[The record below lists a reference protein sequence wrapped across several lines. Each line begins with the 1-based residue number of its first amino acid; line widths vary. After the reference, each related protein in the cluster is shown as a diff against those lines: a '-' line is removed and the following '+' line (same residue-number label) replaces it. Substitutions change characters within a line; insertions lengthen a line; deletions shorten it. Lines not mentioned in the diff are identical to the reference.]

1 MNRIT
6 VESIAAAIGEIYEA
20 AYEQERWSS
29 AMRVLGDLFGA
40 SRACIVRIAPNPDG
54 TRFNKAT
61 GSYADPEFETS
72 AIHHA
77 AAEDPLT
84 FAMIAQ
90 PAGSVYRRRDIID
103 ENVFRHRELW
113 LRWFKPREMDEAVN
127 CNLHISGASS
137 WSLDISRMTKFGAFG
152 PGEIGLLQK
161 IVPHIARAGQIG
173 EALDRSA
180 AINSVYAGMPFGIL
194 VADTDLRVL
203 HMNESAEALLGSASA
218 PLALKEGRLAAA
230 NRSDLLS
237 LSRLVADC
245 CRFPLED
252 ASALG
257 GTIIL
262 PRHQKAAS
270 GPRLIVSVAP
280 MAASCKYGLGTQHC
294 AAIMIRKV
302 GIGTS
307 TGIPSNALVMEL
319 FDLSPAEARLALRLA
334 TGLSLAGAAQDCGL
348 SIASARTYLSRI
360 FSKTGTHSQH
370 QLVALLRSAGSL
382 GAASD
387 MTGLE

>member
-6 VESIAAAIGEIYEA
+6 VESITAAIGEIYEA
-20 AYEQERWSS
+20 AYEQERWSG
-29 AMRVLGDLFGA
+29 AMRTLGDLFGA
-40 SRACIVRIAPNPDG
+40 SRACIVRILPNPDG

-61 GSYADPEFETS
+61 GSYADPEFETLVV
-72 AIHHA
+72 HHA

-103 ENVFRHRELW
+103 EDAFRHREMW
-113 LRWFKPREMDEAVN
+113 LRWFKPREMDEAIS

-152 PGEIGLLQK
+152 HGEINLLQK

-173 EALDRSA
+173 EALDRSV

-194 VADTDLRVL
+194 VADTNLRVL
-203 HMNESAEALLGSASA
+203 HLNESAEALLGRASA
-218 PLALKEGRLAAA
+218 PLTLKGGRLAALY
-230 NRSDLLS
+230 RSDLLS
-237 LSRLVADC
+237 LSRLVDDC
-245 CRFPLED
+245 CRSPLED
-252 ASALG
+252 ASAPG

-262 PRHQKAAS
+262 PRHRKDTR
-270 GPRLIVSVAP
+270 GPRLLVSVAP

-294 AAIMIRKV
+294 AAVMIREV
-302 GIGTS
+302 AIGTS
-307 TGIPSNALVMEL
+307 TGIPSNALVMAL

-334 TGLSLAGAAQDCGL
+334 IGVSLTEAARDCGL

-382 GAASD
+382 GSSES
-387 MTGLE
+387 T